1 MDVALHAFVPPA
13 VNDRGCLERRRTVM
27 IGHRHMTAGPRLG
40 VSAPQQG
47 DGCAD
52 TCHAHT
58 ELVREAGWLRA
69 AALAK
74 ALAWMS
80 LVWMCAE
87 GALGLWQGFVA
98 GSIALVGWALGSVVE
113 GLASVIVVWRFT
125 GTRTLSQTAERRAQK
140 AVAVSFWLLAPYIA
154 VESVRDLI
162 GGHRAGTTVVG
173 MVLAASSLLLMP
185 ALGYAKQRLGARLG
199 SAATVGEGVQNYL
212 CAAQAG
218 AVLTGLGVTAAWPGG
233 WWVDPVIGFGI
244 AAWSV
249 WEGIESWR
257 GEGCC

>member
-1 MDVALHAFVPPA
+1 MT
-13 VNDRGCLERRRTVM
+13 R
-27 IGHRHMTAGPRLG
+27 HRHTIAGQRSG
-40 VSAPQQG
+40 MSAWQQG
-47 DGCAD
+47 DGFGD
-52 TCHAHT
+52 NCHVHT
-58 ELVREAGWLRA
+58 QPVREVSWLRA
-69 AALAK
+69 AAWAK

-87 GALGLWQGFVA
+87 GALGLWQGFAA
-98 GSIALVGWALGSVVE
+98 GSIALVGWALGSAVE

-125 GTRTLSQTAERRAQK
+125 GARTLSE
-140 AVAVSFWLLAPYIA
+140 
-154 VESVRDLI
+154 
-162 GGHRAGTTVVG
+162 TVVG
-173 MVLAASSLLLMP
+173 MVLAASSLLVMP

-233 WWVDPVIGFGI
+233 WWVDPVIGLGI

-257 GEGCC
+257 GKDCC

>member
-1 MDVALHAFVPPA
+1 
-13 VNDRGCLERRRTVM
+13 
-27 IGHRHMTAGPRLG
+27 MTAGPRSG
-40 VSAPQQG
+40 VSASQQG
-47 DGCAD
+47 NGCGD

-58 ELVREAGWLRA
+58 ELVREVNWLRA
-69 AALAK
+69 AAWAK

-80 LVWMCAE
+80 LVWMCGE
-87 GALGLWQGFVA
+87 GALGLWQGFAA
-98 GSIALVGWALGSVVE
+98 GSIALVGWALGSAVE
-113 GLASVIVVWRFT
+113 GLASLIVVWRFT
-125 GTRTLSQTAERRAQK
+125 GARTLSTTAERRAQK

-154 VESVRDLI
+154 VEAVRDLV
-162 GGHRAGTTVVG
+162 GGHRVETTVIG
-173 MVLAASSLLLMP
+173 MVLAASSVLVMP

-218 AVLTGLGVTAAWPGG
+218 SVLIGLGITTSWPGG
-233 WWVDPVIGFGI
+233 WWVDPVIGLGI

-257 GEGCC
+257 GKGCC